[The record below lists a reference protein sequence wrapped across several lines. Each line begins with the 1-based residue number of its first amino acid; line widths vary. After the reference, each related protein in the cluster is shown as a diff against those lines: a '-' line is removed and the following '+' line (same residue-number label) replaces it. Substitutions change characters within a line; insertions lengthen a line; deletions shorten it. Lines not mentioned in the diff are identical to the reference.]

1 MVRLNLRKSVRAAM
15 AGGTVALLAAR
26 RIAYAPPKLEVAQR
40 AEAAAYSGP
49 WSHGYAEV
57 NGVRLHYA
65 EIGRG
70 SGPLVILLHGFPE
83 CWYTWRYVMA
93 HLAPHFHVVAP
104 DMRGYNWSDKPEGV
118 ASYSVE
124 EVSGDIT
131 ALIESLGSEKA
142 HVVGHDWGGGVAWHM
157 GAHHADRVDRL
168 VVMNSPH
175 FAAFSREL
183 KTRAQLLKSWYIF
196 FFQLPLLPEAAI
208 RLTIRNTMRATAA
221 LPGAFPDEALDVY
234 ENAMSQPGAM
244 TSMLNYYR
252 AAGRA
257 LAANRNSAV
266 PSIDVPTMLLWGMK
280 DFALGPALLEGL
292 DKWVPNLRIERIEE
306 SGHWL
311 PEEAP
316 GVVTE
321 KLLEFLSAVG

>member
-1 MVRLNLRKSVRAAM
+1 MSKLDLKKGVRAAM
-15 AGGTVALLAAR
+15 AGGAMGLMAAR
-26 RIAYAPPKLEVAQR
+26 RVAYAPPKVEVAAL

-83 CWYTWRYVMA
+83 CWYTWRYIMP
-93 HLAPHFHVVAP
+93 HLAPHYHVVAP

-118 ASYSVE
+118 SSYSLE
-124 EVSGDIT
+124 EVSGDVA
-131 ALIESLGSEKA
+131 ALIESLGSERA
-142 HVVGHDWGGGVAWHM
+142 YVVGHDWGGSVAWHM
-157 GAHHADRVDRL
+157 GAHHADKVEKL
-168 VVMNSPH
+168 VVINSPH
-175 FAAFSREL
+175 PAALAREL
-183 KTRAQLLKSWYIF
+183 KTRAQLLRSWYFF

-208 RLTIRNTMRATAA
+208 RLTIRTNMRATAA
-221 LPGAFPDEALDVY
+221 LPGAFPDEALNVY
-234 ENAMSQPGAM
+234 ENAVSQPDAA
-244 TSMLNYYR
+244 TAMLNYYR
-252 AAGRA
+252 AAGRTIVA
-257 LAANRNSAV
+257 RRNEAV
-266 PSIDVPTMLLWGMK
+266 PQVSVSTMLLWGMK
-280 DFALGPALLEGL
+280 DFALGPALLKGL
-292 DKWVPNLRIERIEE
+292 GEWVPDLRIERVEE

-321 KLLEFLSAVG
+321 RLLDFLA